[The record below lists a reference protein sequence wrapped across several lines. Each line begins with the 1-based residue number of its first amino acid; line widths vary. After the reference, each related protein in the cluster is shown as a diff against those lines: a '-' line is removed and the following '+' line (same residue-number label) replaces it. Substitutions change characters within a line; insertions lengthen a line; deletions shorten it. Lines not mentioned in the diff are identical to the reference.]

1 MAKRT
6 IAMALALVTAAA
18 VVGLRAQT
26 RAGQPAPAAAGAGPT
41 LVGETA
47 KGNFEIELYQK
58 DAPKSIDHIMALVK
72 RDFYRGLRFHW
83 VQPGVVQFGDPTTRD
98 MAKQNSWGEGG
109 SGSRVG
115 VAEFGKKPWDRGSV
129 GIAYRPGQT
138 PTDADSQIF
147 ICKAPNPG
155 LAGKYTM
162 IGHVTKG
169 MDVIDKIEMAD
180 ILRKFYVKGDQPK

>member
-6 IAMALALVTAAA
+6 IVVALALIAATA

-26 RAGQPAPAAAGAGPT
+26 RAGQPAPAAAGASPT

-47 KGNFEIELYQK
+47 KGNFEIELYTK
-58 DAPKSIDHIMALVK
+58 DAPKSIDHILALVH

-83 VQPGVVQFGDPTTRD
+83 VQPGVVQIGDPTSRN
-98 MAKQNSWGEGG
+98 MAQQSSWGEGG

-115 VAEFGKKPWDRGSV
+115 VAEFSKRPWERGSV
-129 GIAYRPGQT
+129 GIAYRNGQT
-138 PTDADSQIF
+138 PTDTDSQFF
-147 ICKAPNPG
+147 ILKGPNPG
-155 LAGKYTM
+155 LAGKYTQ

-169 MDVIDKIEMAD
+169 MEAVDKIEFAD
-180 ILRKFYVKGDQPK
+180 ILRKFYVKGEEPK